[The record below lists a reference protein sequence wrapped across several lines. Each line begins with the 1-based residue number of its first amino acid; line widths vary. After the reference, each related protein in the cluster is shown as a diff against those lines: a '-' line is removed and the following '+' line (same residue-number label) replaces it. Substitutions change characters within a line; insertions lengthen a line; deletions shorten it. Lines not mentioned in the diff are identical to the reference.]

1 MTNKEICNDVPLW
14 ISYPTETYIAI
25 TLFLLLII
33 FCVLIFILYLK
44 SRSLKEIEKNIL
56 LKSKQAAMGEMIIA
70 ITHQWRQPLNEINSI
85 TSAIDYELITSDK
98 KNQKIEEYLVA
109 IEMQTQY
116 MSSTIDNFKNFFK
129 PSKSKTSFNTLDV
142 INYALEL
149 LNAKLNATNI
159 YVNISNINNYGI
171 VGFKGEFTQ
180 VIITLLSNAME
191 ALIQRDIKNPTIK
204 IVIDKNISIE
214 DNAKGIDEKIID
226 KIFDPYFTTKQQY
239 NGTGMGLYISKMIIE
254 DSMNGTLK
262 VSNTKDGAKFIIEG
276 LKNA

>member
-159 YVNISNINNYGI
+159 DVTISNINNYGI

-214 DNAKGIDEKIID
+214 DNAKGIDKKIID

>member
-1 MTNKEICNDVPLW
+1 LTNKEICNDVPLW

>member
-1 MTNKEICNDVPLW
+1 LTNKEICNDVPLW

-159 YVNISNINNYGI
+159 DVTISNINNYGI

-214 DNAKGIDEKIID
+214 DNAKGIDKKIID